1 MGERPLLIGRKA
13 PPHPAIVPH
22 MMGPKR
28 GKEKV
33 DGAIAADAATVKV
46 KTTLARTASYMI
58 MKQD

>member
-1 MGERPLLIGRKA
+1 
-13 PPHPAIVPH
+13 